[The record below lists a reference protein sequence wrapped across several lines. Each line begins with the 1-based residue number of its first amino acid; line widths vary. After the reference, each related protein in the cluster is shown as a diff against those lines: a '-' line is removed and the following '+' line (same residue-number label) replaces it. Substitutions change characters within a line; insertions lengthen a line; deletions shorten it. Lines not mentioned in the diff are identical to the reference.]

1 MDTLRKLQALPSR
14 TSNAAVLLL
23 LGALPLEAE
32 LDKKKTTKHLS
43 LLFSCV
49 KSGNEKFILLAKRQS
64 LFHDSEGRSFFTRV
78 KHILAKY
85 ELPDIDSICDTDI
98 SKEQWKINTKNT
110 IRKYWTERLCEEAAE
125 KSTLHNC
132 NISCLQIG
140 KTHPVWD
147 SLEST
152 RLEVRRGVVKCRIL
166 TGTYIVQTIRS
177 KFNQYQVDSKCP
189 LCHMEDED
197 ITHMLLRCSVLHSVR
212 KEPFILLKDY
222 VISRTN
228 TVFWRKV
235 FPTKASLVKLIIEC
249 GQKAELHS
257 VQNIDLTHIE
267 RLSRNLCFAIHAERL
282 KKLNEG

>member
-1 MDTLRKLQALPSR
+1 M
-14 TSNAAVLLL
+14 
-23 LGALPLEAE
+23 
-32 LDKKKTTKHLS
+32 S
-43 LLFSCV
+43 LLFSCI

-110 IRKYWTERLCEEAAE
+110 IRKYWTERLREEAAE
-125 KSTLHNC
+125 KSTLHYC

-140 KTHPVWD
+140 NTHPVWD

-189 LCHMEDED
+189 LCHMEDEV

-228 TVFWRKV
+228 TVFWRKA
-235 FPTKASLVKLIIEC
+235 FPTKVSLVYL
-249 GQKAELHS
+249 
-257 VQNIDLTHIE
+257 
-267 RLSRNLCFAIHAERL
+267 
-282 KKLNEG
+282 